1 MRHQRSATDVSS
13 LTPVPM
19 LLHEPVY
26 VGIDVAKASHVAGFV
41 STTLLARHERFEA
54 CPTHL
59 FANSREG
66 FRSLDE
72 RVRAIAPLEH
82 VTVLV
87 EHTGHYHRPLVQFLQ
102 ELDVPV
108 YVMPVQKRSE
118 RLLKTDRRDA
128 LMLAN
133 HLYSQLHLGVQS
145 PDKTHLVRHLLS
157 PSPAAAQLKGW
168 MRHRYELVHECTRRK
183 NKLTAIND
191 ELFPELVQIFRDPN
205 RSTALAFREHFPTP
219 QALATASW
227 TGLVA
232 LRIGNHPS
240 NAQVAELQQLA
251 RDTIGTHDIV
261 RQRGLVLEQAQLIQE
276 LRMLEEHLQELDREI
291 TQVVEQTREGEILQS
306 LPEIGPIQAAAILA
320 AVGNIR
326 NFRKASELKAYFGW
340 APKREQSGTAR
351 DHEQHAHT
359 GTRTMKQTFFL
370 IACAAVQ
377 RRDSAW
383 SELYERLL
391 PRLCSYDER
400 RRAYRG
406 KTRVIVRI
414 AGQMTEMVYAFL
426 RRDAELLAQLPP
438 GQEPPPPLLYDPETH
453 RRHRHGA
460 YRPLKNDPLPRPLL
474 HLPNQADFPLR
485 PDHPLP

>member
-1 MRHQRSATDVSS
+1 MRRQRSPTDIAS
-13 LTPVPM
+13 LTPVP
-19 LLHEPVY
+19 LLQHEPVY
-26 VGIDVAKASHVAGFV
+26 VGIDVSKASHVAGFV

-66 FRSLDE
+66 FRSLGE
-72 RVRAIAPLEH
+72 RLRTFAPLEH
-82 VTVLV
+82 IAVLV
-87 EHTGHYHRPLVQFLQ
+87 EHTGHYHRSLVQFLQ

-108 YVMPVQKRSE
+108 YVMPVQKRSQG
-118 RLLKTDRRDA
+118 LLKTDRHDA
-128 LMLAN
+128 LILAN

-145 PDKTHLVRHLLS
+145 PDKTHLVRHLL
-157 PSPAAAQLKGW
+157 PPTPAAAQLKGW
-168 MRHRYELVHECTRRK
+168 IRHRYELVHECTRRK

-191 ELFPELVQIFRDPN
+191 ELFPELVQIFHDPN
-205 RSTALAFREHFPTP
+205 RATALAYRERFPTP
-219 QALATASW
+219 QALAIASW

-232 LRIGNHPS
+232 LRVGNHPS
-240 NAQVAELQQLA
+240 NTQLAELQHLA

-261 RQRGLVLEQAQLIQE
+261 RQHGLVLEQAQLIQE
-276 LRMLEEHLQELDREI
+276 LRLLEAHLQELDHEI
-291 TQVVEQTREGEILQS
+291 TQVMEQTREGEILQS
-306 LPEIGPIQAAAILA
+306 LPNIGPIQAAAILA

-326 NFRKASELKAYFGW
+326 NFSKASELKAYFGW

-370 IACAAVQ
+370 IACSAIQ
-377 RRDSAW
+377 QHDSAW
-383 SELYERLL
+383 SELYERLVL
-391 PRLCSYDER
+391 RLCSYDER
-400 RRAYRG
+400 RRSYRN

-426 RRDAELLAQLPP
+426 RRDVELLAQLPP
-438 GQEPPPPLLYDPETH
+438 GQEPPPPLLYDPEVH

-460 YRPLKNDPLPRPLL
+460 YRPLKNTPLPRPLL
-474 HLPNQADFPLR
+474 KLPDRSDLPR
-485 PDHPLP
+485 DPDSI